1 MNSILTSYCEV
12 FITQTE
18 EVLFAFS
25 DKSPEYIQFTLCA
38 DQLQSYMWLDL
49 PGGQEASWGSD
60 GTDFSPDLTPPTV
73 CYCPL

>member
-49 PGGQEASWGSD
+49 PGGQEAS
-60 GTDFSPDLTPPTV
+60 
-73 CYCPL
+73 